1 MNVWPTWPTRSI
13 PATSS
18 SATKFLVCAP
28 AFSPSARAI
37 PSRFLHRQ
45 ASCWNGFLRF
55 SFLSLPHPPPSSVC
69 FRPLRLFPQE
79 ARMARAAARSWLAS
93 KSPPFPPEFTMMQFR
108 WSLMEISPPTPPF
121 PSPCCPFPR
130 KSRSGRSRQVPR
142 RVVALSFAIVPQ
154 GCWISGRHFRPQKSS
169 LSPLKVIIFPLKPD
183 HLETKT
189 AVGTLSA
196 PLKPPPR
203 SRHSCSKS

>member
-18 SATKFLVCAP
+18 SATNSFVCAP
-28 AFSPSARAI
+28 TFSPSVRAI

-55 SFLSLPHPPPSSVC
+55 SIVSLPPPPPSSVC
-69 FRPLRLFPQE
+69 FHALRLFPQE

-108 WSLMEISPPTPPF
+108 WSLMKISPSAPPLPLPLLSVPPKIPF
-121 PSPCCPFPR
+121 GAKPVSASPR
-130 KSRSGRSRQVPR
+130 GGSELRHRSPG
-142 RVVALSFAIVPQ
+142 LLD
-154 GCWISGRHFRPQKSS
+154 FRSS
-169 LSPLKVIIFPLKPD
+169 LSPPKVITFAPQSHHFPPQ
-183 HLETKT
+183 T
-189 AVGTLSA
+189 
-196 PLKPPPR
+196 
-203 SRHSCSKS
+203 

>member
-55 SFLSLPHPPPSSVC
+55 SIVSLPHPPPSSVC

-79 ARMARAAARSWLAS
+79 ARMARAAERSWLAS

-108 WSLMEISPPTPPF
+108 WSLMKISPSAPPLPLPLLSVPPKIPF
-121 PSPCCPFPR
+121 GAKPASASPR
-130 KSRSGRSRQVPR
+130 GGSELRHRSPG
-142 RVVALSFAIVPQ
+142 LLD
-154 GCWISGRHFRPQKSS
+154 FRSS
-169 LSPLKVIIFPLKPD
+169 LSPPKVITFAPQSHHFPPQ
-183 HLETKT
+183 T
-189 AVGTLSA
+189 
-196 PLKPPPR
+196 
-203 SRHSCSKS
+203 